1 MAKARVATRV
11 KAAVGGQKSLNT
23 SQDLVQLTERYNVF
37 CKRLQGL
44 IAALKAHFQSMQ
56 SVAKTRYSVRKNHVQ
71 VPSDTAPANSR
82 QVQVYPCVHHRSPS
96 LSFPV
101 AGGTTLGGDV
111 ERHSLI

>member
-1 MAKARVATRV
+1 MLTVRHLTMAKARVATRV

-56 SVAKTRYSVRKNHVQ
+56 SLAKTRYSVRKIHSTKLHGEFRECTCPALVQ
-71 VPSDTAPANSR
+71 YKYSGP
-82 QVQVYPCVHHRSPS
+82 
-96 LSFPV
+96 
-101 AGGTTLGGDV
+101 
-111 ERHSLI
+111 